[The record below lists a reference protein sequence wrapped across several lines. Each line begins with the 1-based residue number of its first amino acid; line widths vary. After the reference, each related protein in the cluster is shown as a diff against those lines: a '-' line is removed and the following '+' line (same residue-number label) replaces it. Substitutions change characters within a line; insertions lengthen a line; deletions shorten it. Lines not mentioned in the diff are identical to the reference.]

1 MPHDVFV
8 SHSKDDRL
16 TAYALCN
23 KLESAGIRCWIGPRD
38 VEPGVDW
45 GAAIIS
51 AIGGCR
57 VMVLIFSL
65 KANSSRHVH
74 REVQRAFDKDLT
86 VIPFR
91 VEDVEPTGTL
101 EYYLSSVHWL
111 DAITPPLEEH
121 LEAVVRRVKALL
133 LPPSVLES
141 ATRLAAESTPVLS
154 QTVSRPKAAKLR
166 SQPAAPET
174 QVPPP
179 ADRPISPPPL
189 PPPLLPPAP
198 RKPIPVATKSSS
210 VPLEQLVRNIGS
222 RVLSD
227 LLVQREELLISIG
240 LITLLNVVLAAI
252 AKSGTAPDFA
262 PILLMG
268 LVPVQMYIFFRLGRK
283 TEVNRWPRLAV
294 VVIGAALAMAL
305 IMTFLGLGGFQAFK
319 LAVVTCASMGAG
331 GALSIYVKRLGGE
344 QRAPLHTMV
353 AGITLVIIVYVV
365 LGLLVSILD
374 HLQPSPRR
382 RDPRFRPAQEEQ
394 D

>member
-23 KLESAGIRCWIGPRD
+23 KLESAGVRCWIGPRD

-45 GAAIIS
+45 GAAIIN
-51 AIGGCR
+51 AISGCR

-111 DAITPPLEEH
+111 DAMTPPLEEH

-141 ATRLAAESTPVLS
+141 ATRLAAENTPTLP
-154 QTVSRPKAAKLR
+154 QTVSRPRAAKLR
-166 SQPAAPET
+166 SPPVAPEP
-174 QVPPP
+174 QIHAP
-179 ADRPISPPPL
+179 ADPPISPPPL
-189 PPPLLPPAP
+189 PPQPPA
-198 RKPIPVATKSSS
+198 PVATKKSP

-222 RVLSD
+222 RVPSD
-227 LLVQREELLISIG
+227 LLVRREELLISIG
-240 LITLLNVVLAAI
+240 LITALNVVLAAI
-252 AKSGTAPDFA
+252 AKSGIAPDFA
-262 PILLMG
+262 PILLLA
-268 LVPVQMYIFFRLGRK
+268 LVPAQMYIFFRLGRK
-283 TEVNRWPRLAV
+283 TEVNRWLRLAV
-294 VVIGAALAMAL
+294 VVIGAALALAL
-305 IMTFLGLGGFQAFK
+305 IMTFLGLGGIKAFK

-331 GALSIYVKRLGGE
+331 GALSVYVKRLGGE
-344 QRAPLHTMV
+344 QRAPLHTIV

>member
-45 GAAIIS
+45 GAAIIN

-141 ATRLAAESTPVLS
+141 ATRLAAENMPTLP
-154 QTVSRPKAAKLR
+154 QTVSKPKAVKLR
-166 SQPAAPET
+166 SPSAAPET
-174 QVPPP
+174 QIHAP
-179 ADRPISPPPL
+179 ADPPISPPPL
-189 PPPLLPPAP
+189 PPPPLPS
-198 RKPIPVATKSSS
+198 RKPVSVATKSSL
-210 VPLEQLVRNIGS
+210 VPLEQIVRRIGF
-222 RVLSD
+222 VVPSD
-227 LLVQREELLISIG
+227 LFLRLALSVFAKRRDGEKLPPQSIVAAGAWLLIIVCLILLLISFIVDAG
-240 LITLLNVVLAAI
+240 QSSKDKQ
-252 AKSGTAPDFA
+252 KSREGHERF
-262 PILLMG
+262 I
-268 LVPVQMYIFFRLGRK
+268 
-283 TEVNRWPRLAV
+283 
-294 VVIGAALAMAL
+294 
-305 IMTFLGLGGFQAFK
+305 
-319 LAVVTCASMGAG
+319 
-331 GALSIYVKRLGGE
+331 
-344 QRAPLHTMV
+344 
-353 AGITLVIIVYVV
+353 
-365 LGLLVSILD
+365 
-374 HLQPSPRR
+374 RR
-382 RDPRFRPAQEEQ
+382 
-394 D
+394 